1 MADPHIQSDLD
12 GLDKLT
18 VLLYRCALTL
28 SAAAMSIV
36 AWETEFATS
45 ALIIAALI
53 ASSTVHIY
61 DKRFRWLIQ
70 GSGLFAVIWLLTG
83 LWQPLAL
90 GAALFTFSALA
101 IKEYFC
107 FQLKVLLMT
116 PVALAGFWFC
126 LIFNE
131 FQIGMVFSMSGAILL
146 AVAAFFKWR
155 MPLHYDIGDK
165 TRYQI

>member
-36 AWETEFATS
+36 AWEAEFATS

-53 ASSTVHIY
+53 ASSTVHVY

-70 GSGLFAVIWLLTG
+70 GSGLFAAIWLLTG

-107 FQLKVLLMT
+107 FQLKALLMT

-126 LIFNE
+126 LVFNQP
-131 FQIGMVFSMSGAILL
+131 QISMVFSMSGAILL
-146 AVAAFFKWR
+146 AVAAFSKWR